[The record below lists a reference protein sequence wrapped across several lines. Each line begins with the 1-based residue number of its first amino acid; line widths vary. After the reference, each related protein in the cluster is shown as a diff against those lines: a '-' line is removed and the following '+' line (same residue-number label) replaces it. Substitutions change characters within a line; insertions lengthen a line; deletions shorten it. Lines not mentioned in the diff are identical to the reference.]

1 MNEFEEYLEKLQN
14 LDHDTKIK
22 VMWIGVSIAMIVIIF
37 IWFSFT
43 DFSFKKNTGV
53 EPSDSFSKL
62 EILKKGFSETLK
74 DAGNL
79 LKDFKEKI
87 DQTNTFEIKAPEQ
100 NEQVG
105 MTGTTTPAIQA
116 NEILENAATTTTKI
130 IQ

>member
-1 MNEFEEYLEKLQN
+1 MNEFEKILEQLQD
-14 LDHDTKIK
+14 LSHEIK
-22 VMWIGVSIAMIVIIF
+22 TRIMWIGVPIVMAIIVF

-43 DFSFKKNTGV
+43 DFSFSARGWKKDTGV

-87 DQTNTFEIKAPEQ
+87 NQTNTFIIEPTSEKISD
-100 NEQVG
+100 VS
-105 MTGTTTPAIQA
+105 TTS
-116 NEILENAATTTTKI
+116 LEVATTTTN
-130 IQ
+130 